1 MNRRKLNSAALA
13 LCGLGALL
21 IMPPLVLLFNERT
34 RLLGVPAEV
43 IYLFLVWLVLVLG
56 AAWFSARVPEA
67 ALRED
72 RPEGEP

>member
-13 LCGLGALL
+13 LSGLGALL

-34 RLLGVPAEV
+34 RLFGVPAEV
-43 IYLFLVWLVLVLG
+43 IYLFLAWLVLIVG
-56 AAWFSARVPEA
+56 AAWFSTRIPDD

-72 RPEGEP
+72 KPEGEP